1 MVHRP
6 PEGGPSVPVGIVEID
21 RVQDRLHLHH
31 EGPGGARQVARLAAD
46 DLRRVQPG
54 DGLRRHRHPQA
65 APHGGV
71 GAEVELQEMRHVAG
85 PRGGVELRIHPVAV
99 THVIGIGEER
109 RGQGHGPEPF
119 GREPLRQEFQ
129 PAVEP
134 LAQGTAAQRGHLC
147 AGGRLHDLHL
157 FEEDAAV
164 AREHA
169 QVHPPGV
176 GQRDAGHFRRDGDDE
191 AVPSVAD
198 PGLFQVAAV
207 HVGGDLV
214 DARALHEDAHPQ
226 HLLPGRHRL
235 HPADDLAAHQPV
247 DVAAEPAV
255 VVDDTGAKLA
265 QPVSERAHRSPPS
278 PSSPPVRARRP
289 AAASPACRA
298 PSSRRRSAGRPL
310 PGGRTS
316 D

>member
-1 MVHRP
+1 M
-6 PEGGPSVPVGIVEID
+6 
-21 RVQDRLHLHH
+21 
-31 EGPGGARQVARLAAD
+31 ARLAAD

-71 GAEVELQEMRHVAG
+71 GAEVELQEMRYVAG

-109 RGQGHGPEPF
+109 RGQAAVAPGGHVVARREEPGLRRAAGGGGAGRGQGHGPEPL

-134 LAQGTAAQRGHLC
+134 LAQGAAAQRGHLR

-157 FEEDAAV
+157 LEEDAPV

-191 AVPSVAD
+191 AVPPVTD

-255 VVDDTGAKLA
+255 VVDDAGAELA